1 MKSILKKLFLGNL
14 SKMEK
19 PEFNPVQKRIQNIK
33 AIWNNNHQND
43 NGIEKLVRLFLSS
56 SQLLFPGVYIK
67 YLAYLKGYEYRDLA
81 LDFYVLLKVSFPLLI
96 LIYHWQSYPF
106 VIWIMIYVLLETVLY
121 IPTLI
126 FASDMFSKPRSYKR
140 SMLLLFLN
148 YVEIIFSFAVLYSCG
163 NYLNQPF
170 QHWFD
175 AIYFSTINSAS
186 IGYGDFYPVTTIGR
200 VLATAQAFL
209 FLFFVVLFLNFFTTK
224 IKSKGYF
231 DNENEVWFFFQ
242 KKKGKPFD
250 FPFLLIHFFDVV
262 ANIDFGDF
270 TIFLGYFLYVFRFSN

>member
-1 MKSILKKLFLGNL
+1 MKSILKKLLLGNL
-14 SKMEK
+14 SKIPK
-19 PEFNPVQKRIQNIK
+19 PEYNPVQKRIMNIK
-33 AIWNNNHQND
+33 AIWNNNHQDD

-81 LDFYVLLKVSFPLLI
+81 LDFYVLLKVTFPLLI
-96 LIYHWQSYPF
+96 LINHWQSYHF

-140 SMLLLFLN
+140 SMLLLFIN
-148 YVEIIFSFAVLYSCG
+148 YLEIIISFGVLYSCG
-163 NYLNQPF
+163 DYLNKPF
-170 QHWFD
+170 NHWFD

-186 IGYGDFYPVTTIGR
+186 IGYGDFYPVTTIGK

-209 FLFFVVLFLNFFTTK
+209 FLFFVVLFLNFFTAK
-224 IKSKGYF
+224 IKVKGYF
-231 DNENEVWFFFQ
+231 DLENE
-242 KKKGKPFD
+242 
-250 FPFLLIHFFDVV
+250 
-262 ANIDFGDF
+262 
-270 TIFLGYFLYVFRFSN
+270 S